1 MKRFENQLPEI
12 NFNMKTRQVSFL
24 LLSPVL
30 ALAMATATFTATGC
44 GGTRSEIGGGG
55 GDGGGGTTEVDAS
68 SDLDSSVIPGKNLTD
83 AGPGVLEQHEMI
95 VDGITCTGVT
105 EKITSQTAPDGHT
118 WTVDI
123 AGTCGSLGLVSVLVV
138 SKDDLAYPQSC
149 SASSSV
155 RLSVGSEAGDAEL
168 LAYATDVAGGGCEI
182 LSGPEGAKSSSP
194 QLTAIVSSASGKIH
208 SLRYQVPGGL

>member
-1 MKRFENQLPEI
+1 ME
-12 NFNMKTRQVSFL
+12 TRRISLL

-30 ALAMATATFTATGC
+30 AAAMAVGTFTATGC
-44 GGTRSEIGGGG
+44 GGAQSETGSRGGAA
-55 GDGGGGTTEVDAS
+55 TEPDAS
-68 SDLDSSVIPGKNLTD
+68 TGLDASAGLDSSVGPGETVTD
-83 AGPGVLEQHEMI
+83 AGSHVLTPHEMI
-95 VDGITCTGVT
+95 VDGITCTAVT
-105 EKITSQTAPDGHT
+105 EKITAQTAPDGHT

-123 AGTCGSLGLVSVLVV
+123 AGSCGALGAVSVLVT

-149 SASSSV
+149 NESSSV

-168 LAYATDVAGGGCEI
+168 LAYATDVAGGACTI

-194 QLTAIVSSASGKIH
+194 QLTAIVSSGSGKTH